1 MKVAVVGCGT
11 MGTVHGTDYSLLPG
25 VELTGVCDLDRE
37 TARDLAGHLET
48 IAYFSFEDMMAEAEI
63 DAVSIALPTHLHK
76 EYVMKAADL
85 GKHVIC
91 EKPIALTLED
101 AEEMISYCQ
110 EKGVRLFIGHVVR
123 FFPEYADLKRKLDS
137 GAAGEPGV
145 AHLKRVGSH
154 PGTAKDWYN
163 DFDKSHGVIMDMMIH
178 DIDFARWAY
187 GEVREVFALN
197 RRSADQDY
205 ALVTLRFE
213 SGAIANLEGH
223 WGYPGA
229 FSTAAEF
236 AGKSGIIRMNS
247 GDSNS
252 LKLLRKGAAK
262 ASASRVQVPKSPS
275 YQDPYYYELEH
286 FITCIREDKEPL
298 VTAEDALRALEIV
311 LAALESART
320 GQPVRLPLKGGIAHA

>member
-11 MGTVHGTDYSLLPG
+11 MGTVHGTDYHRLPG

-37 TARDLAGHLET
+37 TARELAGQVET
-48 IAYFSFEDMMAEAEI
+48 KAYFSFEDMMAEAEI
-63 DAVSIALPTHLHK
+63 DVVSIALPTNLHK

-101 AEEMISYCQ
+101 AEEMIAYCQ
-110 EKGVRLFIGHVVR
+110 KKGVRLFIGHVVR

-137 GAAGEPGV
+137 GVTGEPGV

-154 PGTAKDWYN
+154 PGTVKDWYN

-187 GEVREVFALN
+187 GEVQEVFALN
-197 RRSADQDY
+197 RRSEEQDY

-223 WGYPGA
+223 WGYPGTFA
-229 FSTAAEF
+229 TAAEF
-236 AGKSGIIRMNS
+236 AGKGGIIRLNS
-247 GDSNS
+247 RETDS
-252 LKLLRKGAAK
+252 LKLLRSSAAPVGA
-262 ASASRVQVPKSPS
+262 RGVQVPKSPS

-286 FITCIREDKEPL
+286 FLACIREDKEPL
-298 VTAEDALRALEIV
+298 VSAEDALRALEIV

-320 GQPVRLPLKGGIAHA
+320 GQPVRLPLKGGVTG